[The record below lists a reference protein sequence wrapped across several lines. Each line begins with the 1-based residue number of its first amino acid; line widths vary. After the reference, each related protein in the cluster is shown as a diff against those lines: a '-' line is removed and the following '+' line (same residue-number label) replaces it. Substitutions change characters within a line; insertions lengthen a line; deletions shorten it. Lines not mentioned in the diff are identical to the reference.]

1 MLSYGA
7 LFLSALMAARQK
19 LVASLIVIATL
30 CNVLGAVV
38 NWVLGRA
45 LRRFAGVLGFQ
56 LHKSKCSVRR
66 DGICATGDGLCWEA
80 GCRL

>member
-66 DGICATGDGLCWEA
+66 DGICATGDGFCWEA

>member
-19 LVASLIVIATL
+19 PVASLIVIATL

-66 DGICATGDGLCWEA
+66 DGICATGDGFCWEA